1 MATMRITAVAL
12 ISVGLAAATIVV
24 ADPQEASTPA
34 PSQTAAPTPATPTSA
49 PAAAEAPKTTVVV
62 QGEQDALEKHFLAEG
77 YKEEMH
83 NGEKYFCRREQPM
96 GSRLGAAKYCGTTQ
110 QLEATE
116 REAKAA
122 YQRGQ
127 TQQNNPSG
135 K

>member
-1 MATMRITAVAL
+1 MRITAVAL
-12 ISVGLAAATIVV
+12 ILIGIGAATMVV
-24 ADPQEASTPA
+24 ADPQDASAPAPAQSAASTPA
-34 PSQTAAPTPATPTSA
+34 SSTSS
-49 PAAAEAPKTTVVV
+49 PAAAAVPKTTVVV

-127 TQQNNPSG
+127 SQQNNPSG
-135 K
+135 H